1 MNFNGEIETQRSII
15 AGHASTRIYDPHIF
29 HTERPEDFIETIF
42 SDLETDNPERRT
54 VIRGMRA
61 SFENSLQQA
70 VQGKLQPADIVK
82 RSRRRIEELLL
93 KIQKREYSLFMF
105 YLEVKQLLCNL
116 RCRYCW
122 LTNDSAQTV
131 RRNNTLVTLPNVRGD
146 KKPLATEEIDGLSE
160 RVRQIL
166 INNQLSTRAP
176 VLKIAG
182 GEILLLPEV
191 IEAIREVD
199 YLFRKIQIL
208 TNGTLFE
215 KYDIDQWDPEK
226 YLFQVSL
233 DGHTQ
238 DMNQERRFSDR
249 NFQRIFDGLKQL
261 RQRGFNVEINM
272 VLTDTNIAQLP
283 AFADYMKEHFPG
295 VTIFPFPIRTFD
307 GFLNMRSLD
316 TLKDLSERRNE
327 YGSTLPPRAYF
338 EALIA
343 NMEKGRSNKCYIPL
357 LIKPADDKGD
367 IVTCPCSSL
376 KERGNSL
383 DSTVTAIDP
392 NSDDFGKITKQDY
405 PQCRT
410 CYTHFDI
417 MSLFV
422 DGKISA
428 EELSHAG
435 MFQDAGIL
443 AYMEKLKGSVRQA
456 LQE

>member
-1 MNFNGEIETQRSII
+1 MNFNGEIETQSSII
-15 AGHASTRIYDPHIF
+15 ASRASTRVYDPHIF
-29 HTERPEDFIETIF
+29 HTDRPEDFIETIF
-42 SDLETDNPERRT
+42 SDLEADNQERRT
-54 VIRGMRA
+54 VIGGMRE
-61 SFENSLQQA
+61 SFANSLQQA
-70 VQGKLQPADIVK
+70 IQQGLQPAEITK
-82 RSRRRIEELLL
+82 ESRRRIEELLL
-93 KIQKREYSLFMF
+93 KIQRREYSLFMF
-105 YLEVKQLLCNL
+105 YLEVQQLLCNL

-131 RRNNTLVTLPNVRGD
+131 RRNDTLVTLPNVRSD
-146 KKPLATEEIDGLSE
+146 KKPLATEGIDDLSE
-160 RVRQIL
+160 RVQQIL

-238 DMNQERRFSDR
+238 DMNRERRFSDK
-249 NFQRIFDGLKQL
+249 NFQQIFDGLKEL
-261 RQRGFNVEINM
+261 RRRGFNVEINT

-283 AFADYMKEHFPG
+283 TFADYMREHFPR
-295 VTIFPFPIRTFD
+295 VTIFPFSIRTFD
-307 GFLNMRSLD
+307 GFLNAQSVD
-316 TLKDLSERRNE
+316 VLKDLRNKVDE
-327 YGSTLPPRAYF
+327 YPSTLPPRAYF

-343 NMEKGRSNKCYIPL
+343 NMERGRSNKCYIPL

-376 KERGNSL
+376 KDRGNSL
-383 DSTVTAIDP
+383 DSTVAAIDP
-392 NSDDFGKITKQDY
+392 NSADFGKITSQDY

-417 MSLFV
+417 MNLFV
-422 DGKISA
+422 DGQISA
-428 EELSHAG
+428 EELSQVG
-435 MFQDAGIL
+435 MFQDAEIL
-443 AYMEKLKGSVRQA
+443 AYMEKLKGSVRQT

>member
-1 MNFNGEIETQRSII
+1 MNFDKKIETQSSII
-15 AGHASTRIYDPHIF
+15 TGRASTRIYDPHIF
-29 HTERPEDFIETIF
+29 HPERAENFIETIF
-42 SDLETDNPERRT
+42 RDLETDNPGQS
-54 VIRGMRA
+54 VLIGAIRA
-61 SFENSLQQA
+61 SFETSLQQA
-70 VQGKLQPADIVK
+70 VQGELQSADIVK
-82 RSRRRIEELLL
+82 KSRRCIEELLL
-93 KIQKREYSLFMF
+93 KIQNKEYSLFMF
-105 YLEVKQLLCNL
+105 YLEVQQLLCNL

-131 RRNNTLVTLPNVRGD
+131 RRNDALVTLPNVRGN
-146 KKPLATEEIDGLSE
+146 KKPLATEGIDDISE
-160 RVRQIL
+160 RIQQIL

-191 IEAIREVD
+191 IDAIREVD

-215 KYDIDQWDPEK
+215 KYDMDRWDSEK

-238 DMNQERRFSDR
+238 DMNRERGFSDR
-249 NFQRIFDGLKQL
+249 NFQRIFDSLKEL
-261 RQRGFNVEINM
+261 RRRDFNVEINT

-283 AFADYMKEHFPG
+283 AFADYMREHFPG

-307 GFLNMRSLD
+307 GFLDTRSVD
-316 TLKDLSERRNE
+316 TLKDLCDRVGE
-327 YGSTLPPRAYF
+327 YVSTLPPRAYF

-343 NMEKGRSNKCYIPL
+343 NMERGRSNKCYIPL
-357 LIKPADDKGD
+357 LIKPANDKGD
-367 IVTCPCSSL
+367 IVTCPCISL

-383 DSTVTAIDP
+383 DSAVATIDP
-392 NSDDFGKITKQDY
+392 NSDDFGKITSQDY

-428 EELSHAG
+428 EELSQAG
-435 MFQDAGIL
+435 MFQDAEIL
-443 AYMEKLKGSVRQA
+443 AHMEKLKGSMRQA